1 MIFYTAMTAFM
12 DIIIDSI
19 LLFRVVV
26 VFPPGRTSFATLF
39 AIFGPLLSLKI
50 GRIANA
56 IVFLIKFTEKTRT
69 ARSLAQLT
77 VVAPT
82 LAGPKIE
89 WALQMVDNM

>member
-1 MIFYTAMTAFM
+1 MLFYTAMTVFM

-69 ARSLAQLT
+69 ARNLAQLT